1 MAAEAPSVGRLAQR
15 IGLGAVALAVWSTG
29 LGCGAGD
36 AVAPYSEPPPSCRP
50 VDEYLAELYAVIDE
64 GGVSALATTIRDR
77 IPDEAR
83 RDLVDALLRLLSGFA
98 EGRFT
103 ALAGDLD
110 RLGQEQGLQRTL
122 AVVVRYLADGPADP
136 EGAGPGPDLAFLAML
151 RGAVATCPGEPVFA
165 LLADLTRD
173 EALVDALIAALTS
186 DTLRELVSG
195 LSLEGEGGREAMQL
209 LVRNLMVSAGS
220 PSFDLDGLLSLLSV
234 LLGERAETPPL
245 SELVSGLSRV
255 FGEPDALSSLQD
267 TLVCL
272 RQVDPELALG
282 GFLYDLVTS
291 GLLLEIGPGSVEVP
305 RSALDLLTD
314 ALDFLAG
321 DALSRRA
328 LRTTLVELLAADVA
342 PPVLGDLATLLERE
356 ALTGVFELV
365 SDVASKACQVG
376 GAR

>member
-1 MAAEAPSVGRLAQR
+1 MPTEARSVGRLAQR
-15 IGLGAVALAVWSTG
+15 IGLGAVALAVWITG
-29 LGCGAGD
+29 GCGAGD

-50 VDEYLAELYAVIDE
+50 VDEYLAKLYAVIDE

-83 RDLVDALLRLLSGFA
+83 RDLVDAILRLLSGFA

-110 RLGQEQGLQRTL
+110 QLEEDQGLQKTL
-122 AVVVRYLADGPADP
+122 AVVVRYLADGPRDP
-136 EGAGPGPDLAFLAML
+136 DGGGPGPDLAFLATL
-151 RGAVATCPGEPVFA
+151 RGAVATCPGEPVFR
-165 LLADLTRD
+165 LLAEVTRD
-173 EALVDALIAALTS
+173 ESLVDALIAVLS
-186 DTLRELVSG
+186 SETLRELVSG

-209 LVRNLMVSAGS
+209 LVRNLLVSASS
-220 PSFDLDGLLSLLSV
+220 PTFDLDGLLSLLSV

-245 SELVSGLSRV
+245 SDLVSGISRV
-255 FGEPDALSSLQD
+255 FGDPEALGALQD

-272 RQVDPELALG
+272 RQVDPDLATG

-291 GLLLEIGPGSVEVP
+291 GLLGELGAGVGEIP

-314 ALDFLAG
+314 ALDFLAQ

-328 LRTTLVELLAADVA
+328 LKTTLIALLAADVA
-342 PPVLGDLATLLERE
+342 PAVLGDLATLLERE
-356 ALTGVFELV
+356 ALTGVMELV
-365 SDVASKACQVG
+365 SDVASKACNVG
-376 GAR
+376 GGR